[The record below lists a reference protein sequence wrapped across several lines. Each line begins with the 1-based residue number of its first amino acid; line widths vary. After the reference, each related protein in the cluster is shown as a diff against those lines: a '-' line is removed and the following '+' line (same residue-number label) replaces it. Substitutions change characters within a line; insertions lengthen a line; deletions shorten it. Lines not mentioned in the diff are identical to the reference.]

1 MDFYQFV
8 NSPDVREHLR
18 KIRYEFSPAEA
29 AWFVYQSRTATLKEK
44 HEAWQTI
51 IDTMPD
57 SAIEIGHG
65 DKQSSLHIFLRSCM
79 QKQNELADA
88 LFRSEQRIVYQARV
102 RDAESRRWYDCDGV
116 FPTCKACCSA
126 AAAEE
131 AIDRIRIRR
140 LSPYDAAIDIVAEL
154 RPDGELLSVEEN
166 RPSDA
171 ETDYSYIFE
180 NMWFCFPTP
189 FQPGDIVHDPEQR
202 GYCGGPFVL
211 TGTTEDYCREH
222 PDYRGCDSSDMN
234 AWGYFQ
240 NEDSGEIYYECME
253 NYMDC
258 EYYRGDLG
266 GKRRVLTAM
275 SNFLKGNIDVSLFA
289 RAYHQI
295 LLEEAAKDSRPRDI
309 TDEGLRLAGLPEGEQ

>member
-8 NSPDVREHLR
+8 NSPDVREYLR

-29 AWFVYQSRTATLKEK
+29 AWLVYMSRSATLKEK
-44 HEAWQTI
+44 HAAWQTI

-88 LFRSEQRIVYQARV
+88 LLRSEQHIVYQARV

-131 AIDRIRIRR
+131 AIDRIRVRR
-140 LSPYDAAIDIVAEL
+140 LSLYDAAVDIAAEL

-166 RPSDA
+166 RPTRAYSILCDGF
-171 ETDYSYIFE
+171 ETTCYT
-180 NMWFCFPTP
+180 FPAP
-189 FQPGDIVHDPEQR
+189 FQKGDIIYDPEER
-202 GYCGGPFVL
+202 EICGGPFVL
-211 TGTTEDYCREH
+211 YETGDFPR
-222 PDYRGCDSSDMN
+222 
-234 AWGYFQ
+234 GYFQ
-240 NEDSGEIYYECME
+240 DGDSGKLYSDSMFCYE
-253 NYMDC
+253 NC
-258 EYYRGDLG
+258 EYYRGGLS

-275 SNFLKGNIDVSLFA
+275 SNFLKGKIDVCLFA

-295 LLEEAAKDSRPRDI
+295 LLEEASKENRHKRKV
-309 TDEGLRLAGLPEGEQ
+309 